1 MRQLLTIR
9 HSSPYLNG
17 PEKTTDRGPLVFVAN
32 MNGTLVHYN
41 EAVERGFVPGAVV
54 SG

>member
-1 MRQLLTIR
+1 MVLKRQLTAA
-9 HSSPYLNG
+9 
-17 PEKTTDRGPLVFVAN
+17 PLVFVAN